1 MNNSA
6 TKKLFAFIIA
16 FVFDI
21 IFILLFAGVLN
32 IIRPDALINC
42 VNFLAEGLLFV
53 RILIAIVCLAFVAL
67 SVIFLI
73 TVFRDETNADKH
85 IPLGSNSD
93 CDNGNAFV
101 SCSTVNSIAE
111 RYAKSNA
118 FVKKCR
124 SIVKEINPDGIIIN
138 MTMVVYDSANM
149 TLLCRAVHD
158 GVISQ
163 IGSVVGIVV
172 KDVVITIESTI
183 HLDNT
188 TDTQDERRVK

>member
-1 MNNSA
+1 MNNSS
-6 TKKLFAFIIA
+6 TKKLLAFIIA
-16 FVFDI
+16 FVFDVV
-21 IFILLFAGVLN
+21 FILLFAGVLN
-32 IIRPDALINC
+32 IIRAEALINF
-42 VNFLAEGLLFV
+42 VSFLAEGSLFV
-53 RILIAIVCLAFVAL
+53 RILIAIVCLAFIGL
-67 SVIFLI
+67 SVVFVAAIFK
-73 TVFRDETNADKH
+73 DESNSDKH

-118 FVKKCR
+118 FVKKCK
-124 SIVKEINPDGIIIN
+124 SIVKDISPDGIIIN
-138 MTMVVYDSANM
+138 MTMVVYDTANM

-172 KDVVITIESTI
+172 KDVVITVESTI
-183 HLDNT
+183 HMENNAN
-188 TDTQDERRVK
+188 TQDERRVK

>member
-1 MNNSA
+1 MNNSS

-32 IIRPDALINC
+32 IISPDALINC
-42 VNFLAEGLLFV
+42 VNFLAEGPLFV

-73 TVFRDETNADKH
+73 TVFRDETNVDKH

-124 SIVKEINPDGIIIN
+124 SIVKEINSDGIIIN

-149 TLLCRAVHD
+149 TLLCRSVHD

-163 IGSVVGIVV
+163 IGSVVGIAV